1 MVWDPPKQSVIVNRM
16 IIYSFIP
23 ILSIY
28 AGWRIQKFWV
38 LVGINL
44 VIGYG
49 LGIPLGIVVPYP
61 YGGIVALAIE
71 IPISVFVVRHF
82 ARKYNEK
89 ITTGESHSP

>member
-1 MVWDPPKQSVIVNRM
+1 M

-44 VIGYG
+44 LVGYG
-49 LGIPLGIVVPYP
+49 LGTLIAIAIPFPASLVVSLAVQIV
-61 YGGIVALAIE
+61 
-71 IPISVFVVRHF
+71 ISVLVVRHF
-82 ARKYNEK
+82 ARSYNEK
-89 ITTGESHSP
+89 ITASTTQPSNV